1 MTNMINAQRIKID
14 ATEHEKK
21 VANADI
27 RLRGALTHLGTSF
40 VDSVG
45 QFFDFSIRSDTVAF
59 IDQNVEKTE
68 FMTEEVMSVV
78 ADLFSEQAETVQS
91 EIGLSEPISVKSV
104 SLFAGVVQMLAL
116 AFFGLTE
123 ASDAQSKEDEIVSQD
138 EDAIAE
144 SSIRDQCDPAG
155 LNQHAAGAK
164 LDAGKSRAWLCL
176 GGFAKAIGK
185 VSEVTTFGAKKY
197 TPGGWKSVPNAQER
211 YLDAALRHLLATAS
225 EKADEESKLP
235 HLAHA
240 AWNLL
245 AVLELQMLSAAQKE
259 PVIA

>member
-1 MTNMINAQRIKID
+1 MINVQIINID
-14 ATEHEKK
+14 VTHHEKK

-27 RLRGALTHLGTSF
+27 RLRGALTHIGTCF

-45 QFFDFSIRSDTVAF
+45 QFFDFSIHSDTVAF
-59 IDQNVEKTE
+59 IEQNVEKTK
-68 FMTEEVMSVV
+68 FMTSEVMSLV

-91 EIGLSEPISVKSV
+91 EAGLSKPIGVESV
-104 SLFAGVVQMLAL
+104 SLFAGAVQMLAV
-116 AFFGLTE
+116 AFFGLVE
-123 ASDAQSKEDEIVSQD
+123 ASDAQNKEDEIVRQD
-138 EDAIAE
+138 ENAIAE
-144 SSIRDQCDPAG
+144 ASGIDQ
-155 LNQHAAGAK
+155 HTAGAK

-176 GGFAKAIGK
+176 GGFAKAIVQ

-197 TPGGWKSVPNAQER
+197 TPDGWKSVPNAQER
-211 YLDAALRHLLATAS
+211 YLDAAVRHLLAAAS

-245 AVLELQMLSAAQKE
+245 AVLELQILDAAQKE
-259 PVIA
+259 LVVA